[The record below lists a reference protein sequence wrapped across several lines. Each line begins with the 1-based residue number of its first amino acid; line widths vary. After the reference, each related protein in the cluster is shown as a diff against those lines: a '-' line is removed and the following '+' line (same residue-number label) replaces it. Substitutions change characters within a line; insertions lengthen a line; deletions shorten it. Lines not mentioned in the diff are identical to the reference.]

1 MDRSLVEIVVGL
13 LAILIAAMGA
23 ADKGAALAVHD
34 KLVETE
40 KEND

>member
-1 MDRSLVEIVVGL
+1 LVEIVVGL

-34 KLVETE
+34 KLTE
-40 KEND
+40 EEED

>member
-34 KLVETE
+34 KLTE
-40 KEND
+40 KED

>member
-1 MDRSLVEIVVGL
+1 MIEVVVGL

-34 KLVETE
+34 KLTE
-40 KEND
+40 KED